1 MQVSEQMERF
11 RYEDPKESFLVSHT
25 LLTLF

>member
-11 RYEDPKESFLVSHT
+11 CCEELKESFFVNHT